1 MAEGIA
7 VANKTTHADRIGQ
20 PGAVIRYGR
29 DRKAEMVNLIWGLE
43 PAWPEERPFEV
54 VRAEGRTFP
63 SNRCLVPA
71 SEFFHSRRGRRYRFT
86 RLDGDHF
93 YLAGIWRPATPNWAS
108 AYAALTIDANDDV
121 RHYAERQM
129 VVIPR
134 GRQMDWLDHLCPETN
149 ILKALPA
156 HTFRAELWEDDGVVR
171 QAELAL

>member
-20 PGAVIRYGR
+20 PGAVVRYGR
-29 DRKAEMVNLIWGLE
+29 DGKAEMVNLIWGLE

-63 SNRCLVPA
+63 NNRCLVPA

-86 RLDGDHF
+86 RIDGDHF
-93 YLAGIWRPATPNWAS
+93 YLAGIWRPATPRWAS
-108 AYAALTIDANDDV
+108 AYAALTVEANEDV
-121 RHYAERQM
+121 RPYAERQM

-134 GRQMDWLDHLCPETN
+134 GRQMEWLDHLCPETN
-149 ILKALPA
+149 ILQPLPA
-156 HTFRAELWEDDGVVR
+156 HSFKVELWDDDGVSH